1 MTVEVHSTVTGNGA
15 GSPPANGFPA
25 ATNGRVARRSYARI
39 PTVLEAPHLVQIQLD
54 SFREFKEE
62 GLEELF
68 TEISPIQD
76 YNQKSMDLSFEQVEF
91 DEPRATV
98 ELCRERDMTYAAPL
112 YVKARL
118 LVKETGEIK
127 ESRVYLGEFPMMTD
141 DGTFIINGAERVVV
155 SQLVRSPGV
164 YFTAAEDPSSG
175 RKLFAAKLIPN
186 RGAWLEFETS
196 NKDVLS
202 VKVDRKRKMPVT
214 ILLRAIG
221 YGTDEEI
228 LQLFADVD
236 TNPDR
241 QYIKTTL
248 EKEPTKSTDQAI
260 IELYH
265 RLRPGDTP
273 T

>member
-1 MTVEVHSTVTGNGA
+1 MTVEVHSPVTGNGA
-15 GSPPANGFPA
+15 GSPPASGLPA
-25 ATNGRVARRSYARI
+25 SPPATNGRIGRRSYPRI

-127 ESRVYLGEFPMMTD
+127 ESRVYLGEFPMMTE

-214 ILLRAIG
+214 ILLRAFG
-221 YGTDEEI
+221 YGSNEEI
-228 LQLFADVD
+228 KDLFKSVD
-236 TNPDR
+236 TDPEHVYIQSTLDR
-241 QYIKTTL
+241 DTSA
-248 EKEPTKSTDQAI
+248 STNDGLV
-260 IELYH
+260 EVYK
-265 RLRPGDTP
+265 RLRP
-273 T
+273 